1 MILLKKLAIIFLI
14 SFLFVGCSSKKE
26 INSFD
31 KYSFYRKE
39 YLNRYIL
46 YKKNHPSLDIEDV
59 VTYVNIG
66 LDNAFYTNTRES
78 TYLNKKEIIIN
89 KYTYVSKAYTPD
101 NLVLMEKYSKPNIYL
116 VKEAYDAFIE
126 MVEDIKKD
134 NLNIRAISAYRD
146 VSYQED
152 LYNSYLEKDSSDIVD
167 TYSARPGFSEH
178 HSGLSIDIDNI
189 YTSYEY
195 FEYTDEYTWMMDNAY
210 KYGYIL
216 RYPKDKENITGYQYE
231 SWHFRYVGKKI
242 ATYLHRH
249 PITYDEYFVKY
260 IEKN

>member
-1 MILLKKLAIIFLI
+1 MKKILIILLTIIL
-14 SFLFVGCSSKKE
+14 LVGCSSKKE
-26 INSFD
+26 RNYF
-31 KYSFYRKE
+31 KEYSFYKKE
-39 YLNRYIL
+39 YLDRYIL
-46 YKKNHPSLDIEDV
+46 YKKNHPDYSNHDII
-59 VTYVNIG
+59 TFVNIG
-66 LDNAFYTNTRES
+66 LDKPFYTNTKES
-78 TYLNKKEIIIN
+78 TYLNKKEILIN
-89 KYTYVSKAYTPD
+89 KYIYVSKDYKPD
-101 NLVLMEKYSKPNIYL
+101 NLVLIEKYSKPNLYL

-126 MVEDIKKD
+126 MSEDALKED
-134 NLNIRAISAYRD
+134 LNIRVISAYRD
-146 VSYQED
+146 VSYQEN
-152 LYNSYLEKDSSDIVD
+152 LYASYLEKDSKDIVD

-178 HSGLSIDIDNI
+178 HTGLSIDIDNI

-216 RYPKDKENITGYQYE
+216 RYPKDKENISGYKYE